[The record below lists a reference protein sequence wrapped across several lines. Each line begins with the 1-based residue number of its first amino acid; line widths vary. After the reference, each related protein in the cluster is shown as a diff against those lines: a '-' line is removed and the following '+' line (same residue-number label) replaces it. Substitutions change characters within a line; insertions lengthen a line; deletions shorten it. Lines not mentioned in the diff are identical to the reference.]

1 MSTHWMQTSTGA
13 AVDIM
18 QPDPTSIRLIDIAIA
33 LARLPRFT
41 GHTKSRTAVNVAE
54 HSMLVELLAPRDTPP
69 VTRLHLLLHDAHE
82 MVTGDISSPLKRALR
97 EHAGW
102 IDVVGLVSDAIQG
115 AIEQAANLPA
125 PTADELALI
134 KRCDIEALAI
144 EKRDCMAPEPM
155 DWGIWNLP
163 DVSKQALKML
173 PDGEMHSRMRF
184 RQRALNLFL
193 LANIVPTR
201 TFLVE
206 I

>member
-1 MSTHWMQTSTGA
+1 MPGYWVQTATGS

-18 QPDPTSIRLIDIAIA
+18 HPDPNSIRLMDIAIS

-41 GHTKSRTAVNVAE
+41 GHTKPRTTVNVAE

-69 VTRLHLLLHDAHE
+69 VTRLHLLFHDAHE
-82 MVTGDISSPLKRALR
+82 MVTGDISSPLKLALR

-102 IDVVGLVSDAIQG
+102 IDVIKLVSETIQA

-125 PTADELALI
+125 PKDHELALI
-134 KRCDIEALAI
+134 KRLDLEALAI
-144 EKRDCMAPEPM
+144 EKRDCMTPM
-155 DWGIWNLP
+155 DWGWELP

-173 PDGEMHSRMRF
+173 PDGEVHSRMRF
-184 RQRALNLFL
+184 RQRALNLL
-193 LANIVPTR
+193 CAAYIIPRNS
-201 TFLVE
+201 FLVE